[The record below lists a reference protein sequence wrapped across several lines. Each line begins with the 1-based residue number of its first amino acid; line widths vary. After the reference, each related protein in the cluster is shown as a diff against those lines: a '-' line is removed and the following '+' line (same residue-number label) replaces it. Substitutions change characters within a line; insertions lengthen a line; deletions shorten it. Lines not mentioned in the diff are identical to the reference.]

1 MQEIIE
7 HYRAFNLSKKIM
19 EKAHENQ
26 TRVSGEPYKLHP
38 IRCFNNYAA
47 FIGYLDEPE
56 TKCYQLEE
64 EGVPFF
70 GVAEL
75 CLLHDVIEDTSFD
88 MKDIEKLFQEE
99 GLSSYFHKRI
109 KDALERITHDK
120 TMDYPSYIEICMGNP
135 TSAICK
141 MMDLQDNLTVL
152 SLDEFNPKNYKRAQN
167 YLSYLYQ
174 INNKYH
180 FIEKTQKFREKHYE
194 EKTLVRNI
202 ISLP

>member
-7 HYRAFNLSKKIM
+7 HYRAFNLAKKIM
-19 EKAHENQ
+19 EKAHKNQ

-47 FIGYLDEPE
+47 LIGYLDEPE

-64 EGVPFF
+64 DGIPFF
-70 GVAEL
+70 GVVEVA
-75 CLLHDVIEDTSFD
+75 LLHDVIEDTPFTIE
-88 MKDIEKLFQEE
+88 KIEKLFQEE

-135 TSAICK
+135 ISALCK
-141 MMDLQDNLTVL
+141 MLDLQDNLYVL
-152 SLDEFNPKNYKRAQN
+152 SLSKLDAKNYKRAKN
-167 YLSYLYQ
+167 YLKYIYQ

-180 FIEKTQKFREKHYE
+180 FIERTQKYRQEHYQ
-194 EKTLVRNI
+194 KKNRNKRSSSI
-202 ISLP
+202 

>member
-19 EKAHENQ
+19 EKAHKNQ
-26 TRVSGEPYKLHP
+26 TRVSGEPYELHP
-38 IRCFNNYAA
+38 VRCFNNYAT

-88 MKDIEKLFQEE
+88 MEDIEKLFQEE

-109 KDALERITHDK
+109 KDALERIAHDK

-194 EKTLVRNI
+194 EKNAR
-202 ISLP
+202 S

>member
-19 EKAHENQ
+19 EKAHKNQ

-47 FIGYLDEPE
+47 FVGYLDEPE

-64 EGVPFF
+64 EGIPFF

-120 TMDYPSYIEICMGNP
+120 TMDYPTYIEICMGNP
-135 TSAICK
+135 ISAMCK

-152 SLDEFNPKNYKRAQN
+152 SLNEFNPKNYKRAQN

-180 FIEKTQKFREKHYE
+180 FIERTQKFREKHYQ
-194 EKTLVRNI
+194 EKNAR
-202 ISLP
+202 S

>member
-19 EKAHENQ
+19 EKAHKNQ

-47 FIGYLDEPE
+47 LIGYLDEPE
-56 TKCYQLEE
+56 TKCYRLEE
-64 EGVPFF
+64 DGVPFF
-70 GVAEL
+70 GVVEVA
-75 CLLHDVIEDTSFD
+75 LLHDVIEDTSFD

-120 TMDYPSYIEICMGNP
+120 TMDYPTYIEICMGNP
-135 TSAICK
+135 ISAICK

-180 FIEKTQKFREKHYE
+180 FHRKNPKI
-194 EKTLVRNI
+194 
-202 ISLP
+202 

>member
-19 EKAHENQ
+19 EKAHKNQ

-64 EGVPFF
+64 EGIPFF

-75 CLLHDVIEDTSFD
+75 CLLHDVIEDTSLD
-88 MKDIEKLFQEE
+88 MEDIEKLFQEE
-99 GLSSYFHKRI
+99 GLSNYFQKRI

-135 TSAICK
+135 ISAVCK

-167 YLSYLYQ
+167 YLCYLYQ

-180 FIEKTQKFREKHYE
+180 FIERTHKYRQEHYQKKN
-194 EKTLVRNI
+194 RNKRSSSI
-202 ISLP
+202 

>member
-26 TRVSGEPYKLHP
+26 TRVSGEPYELHP
-38 IRCFNNYAA
+38 IRCFNNYAT

-88 MKDIEKLFQEE
+88 MEDIEKLFQEE
-99 GLSSYFHKRI
+99 GLSNYFHKRI

-135 TSAICK
+135 ISAMCK

-180 FIEKTQKFREKHYE
+180 FIERSQKFREKHYQ
-194 EKTLVRNI
+194 EKNAR
-202 ISLP
+202 S

>member
-19 EKAHENQ
+19 EKAHKNQ

-47 FIGYLDEPE
+47 LIGYLDEPE

-64 EGVPFF
+64 EGIPFF

-120 TMDYPSYIEICMGNP
+120 TMDYPTYIEICMGNP
-135 TSAICK
+135 ISAICK

-180 FIEKTQKFREKHYE
+180 FIERTQKFREKHYQ
-194 EKTLVRNI
+194 EKNAR
-202 ISLP
+202 S

>member
-19 EKAHENQ
+19 EKAHKNQ

-47 FIGYLDEPE
+47 LIGYLDEPE

-64 EGVPFF
+64 EGIPFF

-120 TMDYPSYIEICMGNP
+120 TMDYPTYIEICMGNP

-152 SLDEFNPKNYKRAQN
+152 SLNEFNPKNYKRAQN

-180 FIEKTQKFREKHYE
+180 FIEKTQKFREKHYQ
-194 EKTLVRNI
+194 EKNAR
-202 ISLP
+202 S

>member
-19 EKAHENQ
+19 EKAHKNQ

-64 EGVPFF
+64 EGIPFF

-75 CLLHDVIEDTSFD
+75 CLLHDVIEDTSLD
-88 MKDIEKLFQEE
+88 MEDIEKLFQEE
-99 GLSSYFHKRI
+99 GLSNYFQKRI

-120 TMDYPSYIEICMGNP
+120 KMDYPSYIEICMGNP
-135 TSAICK
+135 ISALCK
-141 MMDLQDNLTVL
+141 MLDLQDNLTVL

-167 YLSYLYQ
+167 YLTYLYQ

-180 FIEKTQKFREKHYE
+180 FIERTQKFREKHYE
-194 EKTLVRNI
+194 EKNAR
-202 ISLP
+202 S

>member
-7 HYRAFNLSKKIM
+7 HYRAFNLAKKIM
-19 EKAHENQ
+19 EKAHKNQ
-26 TRVSGEPYKLHP
+26 TRVSGEPYELHP

-64 EGVPFF
+64 EGIPFF

-99 GLSSYFHKRI
+99 GLSNYFHKRI

-120 TMDYPSYIEICMGNP
+120 TMDYPTYIEICMGNP
-135 TSAICK
+135 VSAICK
-141 MMDLQDNLTVL
+141 MMDLQDNLIVL

-180 FIEKTQKFREKHYE
+180 FIERTQKFREKHYQ
-194 EKTLVRNI
+194 EKNAR
-202 ISLP
+202 S

>member
-19 EKAHENQ
+19 EKAHKNQ
-26 TRVSGEPYKLHP
+26 TRVSGEPYELHP
-38 IRCFNNYAA
+38 VRCFNNYAT

-75 CLLHDVIEDTSFD
+75 CLLHDVIEDTSFNIEE
-88 MKDIEKLFQEE
+88 IEKLFQEE

-194 EKTLVRNI
+194 EKNAR
-202 ISLP
+202 S

>member
-19 EKAHENQ
+19 EKAHKNQ

-64 EGVPFF
+64 EGIPFF

-75 CLLHDVIEDTSFD
+75 CLLHDVIEDTSLD
-88 MKDIEKLFQEE
+88 MEDIEKLFQEE
-99 GLSSYFHKRI
+99 GLSNYFQKRI

-120 TMDYPSYIEICMGNP
+120 KMDYPSYIEMCMGNP
-135 TSAICK
+135 ISAICK

-167 YLSYLYQ
+167 YLCYLYQ

-180 FIEKTQKFREKHYE
+180 FIERTHKYRQEHYQKKN
-194 EKTLVRNI
+194 RNKRSSSI
-202 ISLP
+202 

>member
-19 EKAHENQ
+19 EKAHKNQ

-64 EGVPFF
+64 EGIPFF

-75 CLLHDVIEDTSFD
+75 CLLHDVIEDTSLD
-88 MKDIEKLFQEE
+88 MEDIEKLFQKD
-99 GLSSYFHKRI
+99 GLSNYFQKRI

-135 TSAICK
+135 ISAVCK

-167 YLSYLYQ
+167 YLTYLYQ

-180 FIEKTQKFREKHYE
+180 FIERTQKFREKHYE
-194 EKTLVRNI
+194 EKNAR
-202 ISLP
+202 S

>member
-7 HYRAFNLSKKIM
+7 HYRAFNLAKKIM
-19 EKAHENQ
+19 EKAHKNQ
-26 TRVSGEPYKLHP
+26 TRVSGEPYELHP

-64 EGVPFF
+64 DGIPFF
-70 GVAEL
+70 GVVEVA
-75 CLLHDVIEDTSFD
+75 LLHDVIEDTSFD

-99 GLSSYFHKRI
+99 GLSNYFHKRI

-135 TSAICK
+135 ISAMCK
-141 MMDLQDNLTVL
+141 MMDLQDNLNVL
-152 SLDEFNPKNYKRAQN
+152 SLSKLDSKNYERAKN
-167 YLSYLYQ
+167 YLKYIYQ
-174 INNKYH
+174 INNEYH
-180 FIEKTQKFREKHYE
+180 FIERTQKFREKHYQ
-194 EKTLVRNI
+194 EKNAR
-202 ISLP
+202 S

>member
-19 EKAHENQ
+19 EKAHKNQ

-64 EGVPFF
+64 EGIPFF

-75 CLLHDVIEDTSFD
+75 CLLHDVIEDTSFG
-88 MKDIEKLFQEE
+88 IEKIETLFQKD
-99 GLSSYFHKRI
+99 GLSNYFQKRI

-120 TMDYPSYIEICMGNP
+120 KMDYPSYIEMCMGNP
-135 TSAICK
+135 ISAICK

-167 YLSYLYQ
+167 YLTYLYQ

-180 FIEKTQKFREKHYE
+180 FIERTHKYRQEHYQKKN
-194 EKTLVRNI
+194 RNKRSSSI
-202 ISLP
+202 

>member
-19 EKAHENQ
+19 EKAHKNQ

-64 EGVPFF
+64 EGIPFF

-75 CLLHDVIEDTSFD
+75 CLLHDVIEDTSLD
-88 MKDIEKLFQEE
+88 MEDIEKLFQEE
-99 GLSSYFHKRI
+99 GLSNYFQKRI

-120 TMDYPSYIEICMGNP
+120 KMDYPSYIEICKGNP
-135 TSAICK
+135 ISALCK
-141 MMDLQDNLTVL
+141 MLDLQDNLTVL

-167 YLSYLYQ
+167 YLTYLYQ

-180 FIEKTQKFREKHYE
+180 FIERTQKFREKHYE
-194 EKTLVRNI
+194 EKNAR
-202 ISLP
+202 S

>member
-19 EKAHENQ
+19 EKAHKNQ

-38 IRCFNNYAA
+38 IRCFNNFAA

-64 EGVPFF
+64 EGIPFF

-88 MKDIEKLFQEE
+88 MEDIEKLFQEE
-99 GLSSYFHKRI
+99 GLSNYFHERI

-120 TMDYPSYIEICMGNP
+120 TMDYPTYIEICMGNP
-135 TSAICK
+135 VSAICK

-180 FIEKTQKFREKHYE
+180 FIERTQKFREKHYE
-194 EKTLVRNI
+194 EKNAR
-202 ISLP
+202 S